1 MKKVVKDVI
10 YFSVMS
16 LFFILLS
23 LTVVSFYFIGIEEVP
38 YIIDIFVKYH
48 VLFMFLNAIL
58 GLVFGFLSYFFL
70 NAKINKNKKEMKHTI
85 SILLDLLQSEEKKII
100 SFLLNNKGVATQYE
114 LTKIEN
120 MTKLKVHRCL
130 EKLERKNIITK
141 EKLGKINKIYFSI
154 LSYQK

>member
-141 EKLGKINKIYFSI
+141 EKLGKINKIYLNKEI
-154 LSYQK
+154 IVQ